1 MESSVMR
8 GREFAV
14 IAEKLKQSK
23 PDGKESMSAWMQYN
37 ECVEKVAD
45 ALQSLFPVEFR
56 RQQFYYKCLNE
67 KEPGDTYA
75 EVQARNIFTH

>member
-1 MESSVMR
+1 MR

-14 IAEKLKQSK
+14 IAEKLRETK
-23 PDGKESMSAWMQYN
+23 PEVKESIGVWLQYK

-45 ALQSLFPVEFR
+45 ALQSLYPVEFR

-75 EVQARNIFTH
+75 EVQTRNIFTH

>member
-1 MESSVMR
+1 MK

-14 IAEKLKQSK
+14 IAEKLRLTK
-23 PDGKESMSAWMQYN
+23 PEVKESIGVWLQYK

-45 ALQSLFPVEFR
+45 ALQTLFPSEFR

-67 KEPGDTYA
+67 KEPGATYA
-75 EVQARNIFTH
+75 ESQARNIFTH